1 MWLLEQT
8 EGRGLTEQIDAN
20 GGFTPI
26 NRAASPRSPWPG
38 VAPAGVR
45 SALFSIIH
53 SAYTPFIHMRAPFEP
68 GFLIPNSPRTGSDGS
83 GSAEPSLAPKT
94 VGRVPTGVVGSWKI
108 PVSGLRRWLRSGSGW
123 GLWGWTEKIPSSWM
137 CLPSKSGF
145 RLGGTEPQ
153 EGGSQSPGEQQGNHR
168 PGP

>member
-53 SAYTPFIHMRAPFEP
+53 SAYTPFIQMRAPLSLD
-68 GFLIPNSPRTGSDGS
+68 FLSPTAPERAAT
-83 GSAEPSLAPKT
+83 ALAPRNLPLRLRPWEGCPRVSWE
-94 VGRVPTGVVGSWKI
+94 VGK
-108 PVSGLRRWLRSGSGW
+108 
-123 GLWGWTEKIPSSWM
+123 
-137 CLPSKSGF
+137 F
-145 RLGGTEPQ
+145 Q
-153 EGGSQSPGEQQGNHR
+153 SQD
-168 PGP
+168 